1 MQAKNFNIW
10 SRGAQKKAALQLAF
24 SFGKYPLASGLRK
37 FDMVGESDYIILQ
50 IRLLATKGKKHNK
63 KIMVK
68 IYSFFTRAKLY
79 HVENKIQLSDC

>member
-37 FDMVGESDYIILQ
+37 FDMVENAIIFKL
-50 IRLLATKGKKHNK
+50 RLWETAGHNLNYLILRICLWATKGKKVNQK
-63 KIMVK
+63 LIAK
-68 IYSFFTRAKLY
+68 IYCFLT
-79 HVENKIQLSDC
+79 